1 MGNELSCPCAN
12 DIEYENPKEK
22 KKTDI
27 DIIEQVMKGKLSREE
42 LLYEYKCSNDSLT
55 SKICLTSSKNLDA
68 FFSNRNLLIVET
80 KHEINLYYQN
90 IFICNYLNMDSLA
103 TVILQYKK
111 EEDENSTLIKNVM
124 NSNRSKYKTN
134 DYNAIYKV
142 ESINFV
148 SNDFEKIKEQI
159 LNDLNSQLKKEYR
172 FYGIITDLEETPKS
186 DNDTMSNSYL
196 KVITIQNKNHKILY
210 KKSKLTDNLDIRY
223 SVEIINERLNQD
235 VITKLLSEH
244 KDKTLRSVI
253 RENSRENN
261 KFPYYYFFIFEG
273 NKITPEYDESEFL
286 VVKIDK
292 DKSTTDAFL
301 RDIAEKI
308 SGQKSA
314 ILLTVINDISGFFL
328 VFKIDYSG
336 EDCDLDD

>member
-12 DIEYENPKEK
+12 DIESENPKVN

-42 LLYEYKCSNDSLT
+42 LLYEYRCSNDLLT
-55 SKICLTSSKNLDA
+55 SKICLTSTKNLDA

-90 IFICNYLNMDSLA
+90 IFICNFLNMDSLA
-103 TVILQYKK
+103 TIILQYKK
-111 EEDENSTLIKNVM
+111 EEDENSTLMKSIM

-172 FYGIITDLEETPKS
+172 LYGIITDLDEI
-186 DNDTMSNSYL
+186 NDDTTSINFTNSVYV
-196 KVITIQNKNHKILY
+196 KNKTYKILY
-210 KKSKLTDNLDIRY
+210 KKSKITDNLEIKY
-223 SVEIINERLNQD
+223 SVEILNERLNSNN
-235 VITKLLSEH
+235 ITKLLLDN
-244 KDKTLRSVI
+244 KDKTLKNVI
-253 RENSRENN
+253 RENSNNN
-261 KFPYYYFFIFEG
+261 KYPFCYFFIFEG

-286 VVKIDK
+286 VVKID
-292 DKSTTDAFL
+292 
-301 RDIAEKI
+301 
-308 SGQKSA
+308 
-314 ILLTVINDISGFFL
+314 
-328 VFKIDYSG
+328 YSG
-336 EDCDLDD
+336 EDFNDDDSNY

>member
-1 MGNELSCPCAN
+1 MGNELSCPCSN
-12 DIEYENPKEK
+12 DIEYENQNEK
-22 KKTDI
+22 KKPDI

-90 IFICNYLNMDSLA
+90 IFICNFLNMDSLA

-172 FYGIITDLEETPKS
+172 LYGIITDLEELKDDS
-186 DNDTMSNSYL
+186 ISVNFSNSVFI
-196 KVITIQNKNHKILY
+196 KNKTYKILY
-210 KKSKLTDNLDIRY
+210 KKSKITDNLDIRY
-223 SVEIINERLNQD
+223 SVEVLNDRLNSNN
-235 VITKLLSEH
+235 ISKLLLEN
-244 KDKTLRSVI
+244 KDKTLKSVI
-253 RENSRENN
+253 RENSNNN
-261 KFPYYYFFIFEG
+261 KYPFCYFFIFEG
-273 NKITPEYDESEFL
+273 NKITPEYDENEFL

-292 DKSTTDAFL
+292 DKSTSDGFL
-301 RDIAEKI
+301 KDIAEKI
-308 SGQKSA
+308 NSQNNA
-314 ILLTVINDISGFFL
+314 FLLSIINDLNGFFL
-328 VFKIDYSG
+328 VFKIDYSANDFND
-336 EDCDLDD
+336 EDSNY